1 MMFCCLTE
9 SNVKKKKKKVWLDGL
24 EDRRIGGTGMG
35 LWVDYLIAMIA
46 RCKKNPSKYRN
57 VRVANVT

>member
-1 MMFCCLTE
+1 
-9 SNVKKKKKKVWLDGL
+9 VWLDGL
-24 EDRRIGGTGMG
+24 EDGRIGGTGMG
-35 LWVDYLIAMIA
+35 LCVDYLIA